1 MRHPPYHLRVNK
13 AIDRFLLVEIIDIL
27 KEYCEISDYT
37 YYGFGGPF
45 LEDCRLIHNHWPEIK
60 IVSIEKN
67 EHTFKRQ
74 EFHRFSKN
82 LDLKRMDF
90 ASFLADFSSDGKEI
104 FWLDYTDL
112 RFGHFDEFMSILGKV
127 SENSIVKI
135 TVRAEP
141 PPNGLYAWEKFQRE
155 YEAESTSNGVAVWE
169 NFLREYEAESTS
181 KSAWENF
188 LREYEQVLPPSAQQT
203 AIETRFRF
211 VKLLQDMFQMASQQ
225 ALPASGERVFQLLDS
240 AHYNDQTEMLSI
252 TGMVCNKNDVSKI
265 RRWFKNWAFR
275 NLDWKAPRKIDVPTL
290 SAKERLHLEKYL
302 PTETKTG
309 RRSLARALGYR
320 IDNSDQKHLEK
331 LKQYEEF
338 YQYYPYFAR
347 ISL

>member
-27 KEYCEISDYT
+27 KKYCEISDYT

-45 LEDCRLIHNHWPEIK
+45 LEDCRLIHNHYPEIK

-67 EHTFKRQ
+67 EATFKRQ
-74 EFHRFSKN
+74 EFHRFSRN
-82 LDLKRMDF
+82 LDLRQIDF
-90 ASFLADFSSDGKEI
+90 ASFLANFSSDGKEI

-112 RFGHFDEFMSILGKV
+112 RFGHFDDFMNILGKV

-155 YEAESTSNGVAVWE
+155 YE
-169 NFLREYEAESTS
+169 
-181 KSAWENF
+181 K
-188 LREYEQVLPPSAQQT
+188 VLPKLVPQT
-203 AIETRFRF
+203 AIATRFRF
-211 VKLLQDMFQMASQQ
+211 VKLLHDMFQIASQQ
-225 ALPASGERVFQLLDS
+225 ALLELGESVFQLLDS

-252 TGMVCNKNDVSKI
+252 TGMVCNKNDVSEI
-265 RRWFKNWAFR
+265 RQWFKNWAFS
-275 NLDWKAPRKIDVPTL
+275 NFDWEKAPRKIDVPTL

-302 PTETKTG
+302 PTKAKTG
-309 RRSLARALGYR
+309 RSLARALGYR
-320 IDNSDQKHLEK
+320 IDNSASGHLEK
-331 LKQYEEF
+331 LKQYEDF

>member
-27 KEYCEISDYT
+27 ERYCDISDYT

-45 LEDCRLIHNHWPEIK
+45 LDDCRLIHNHCPEIK
-60 IVSIEKN
+60 IVSIEKK

-82 LDLKRMDF
+82 LDLRRTDF
-90 ASFLADFSSDGKEI
+90 ASFLANFSSDGKEI

-112 RFGHFDEFMSILGKV
+112 RFGHFDEFMSIIEKV

-169 NFLREYEAESTS
+169 NFLREYE
-181 KSAWENF
+181 
-188 LREYEQVLPPSAQQT
+188 QVLPPSARQT

-252 TGMVCNKNDVSKI
+252 TGMVCNKNDVSEI

-290 SAKERLHLEKYL
+290 SAKERLHLEKKL
-302 PTETKTG
+302 PPKTKTG
-309 RRSLARALGYR
+309 RSLARALGYK
-320 IDNSDQKHLEK
+320 IDDSDQKHLEK
-331 LKQYEEF
+331 LRQYEEF

>member
-27 KEYCEISDYT
+27 KRHCDISDYT

-45 LEDCRLIHNHWPEIK
+45 LEDCRLIHNRCPEIK

-82 LDLKRMDF
+82 LDLKRTDF
-90 ASFLADFSSDGKEI
+90 ASFLANFSSDGKEI
-104 FWLDYTDL
+104 FWLDYTNL
-112 RFGHFDEFMSILGKV
+112 RFGHFDEFMSIIEKV

-135 TVRAEP
+135 TVRAELSEP
-141 PPNGLYAWEKFQRE
+141 PPNGL
-155 YEAESTSNGVAVWE
+155 
-169 NFLREYEAESTS
+169 
-181 KSAWENF
+181 SAWENF
-188 LREYEQVLPPSAQQT
+188 LLEYEQILPDSVPQT
-203 AIETRFRF
+203 AIERSSPF
-211 VKLLQDMFQMASQQ
+211 VELLQDMFQMASQQ
-225 ALPASGERVFQLLDS
+225 VLPASGKSVFQLLDS
-240 AHYNDQTEMLSI
+240 SHYNDQTEMLSL
-252 TGMVCNKNDVSKI
+252 TGMVCNKKQVSDV
-265 RRWFKNWAFR
+265 RQWFKNWAFR

-302 PTETKTG
+302 PTKAKTG
-309 RRSLARALGYR
+309 RSLARALGYR
-320 IDNSDQKHLEK
+320 IDKSTSGHLEK